1 MLRKL
6 KLTLGVLCF
15 TFTVGSFSASA
26 QTSDAGSVRFALR
39 TGSDFDVFTNALS
52 PVIGDWLNK
61 KIWRMQVSAGYFD
74 SRLSWYPNA
83 LIYKDLY
90 GIPYYSPIVSQ
101 HPDWI
106 LKDRNG
112 NMLYVPF
119 ACDGQGC
126 SQFAGDPGNANFRNW
141 WIQNAAQSLSL
152 GYKGLWIDDVNMY
165 FQVGD
170 GSANRVAPRDPRTG
184 MTMTYDAWRNY
195 IAGFTQQIRSAF
207 PDKEITHNVIWFSD
221 DDSTSDPAI
230 TRQIQS
236 ADYVVLERGISDGG
250 LVGDNGPWSVNAY
263 LNFIDYVHRLGR
275 GVIIDELSYNGE
287 YPLAGYFLTST
298 DRDAFGNN
306 AASPD
311 NWWSGYDVHLGTPQG
326 NRYVWNGLLRRDF
339 SGGMVLLNLPGHSY
353 TSVNLPG
360 SYQRIDGSTVSSI
373 GLGGSQGAVLISTNS
388 TTAPRTSTST
398 ADTSS
403 QYYFTAV
410 AAVDSAGP
418 AVGGF
423 SADAYVTGGHGDTI
437 QQFIDRTGVGNAAP
451 ETVYQTK
458 RTSDNSNGFVYNIP
472 NLNPGQTYTVRMHF
486 ADDVY
491 NYAGGR
497 IFNVSINGNT
507 ALSNFDIFVAAGN
520 HYAKA
525 VVKDVA
531 ATADSG
537 GTITIQYTPVRA
549 NALSSGIEIVP

>member
-1 MLRKL
+1 
-6 KLTLGVLCF
+6 
-15 TFTVGSFSASA
+15 
-26 QTSDAGSVRFALR
+26 
-39 TGSDFDVFTNALS
+39 
-52 PVIGDWLNK
+52 
-61 KIWRMQVSAGYFD
+61 MQVSAGYFD
-74 SRLSWYPNA
+74 SRLGWYPNA
-83 LIYKDLY
+83 LMYQDLY
-90 GIPYYSPIVSQ
+90 GIPYYSPIVTQ

-106 LKDRNG
+106 LKDSNG

-119 ACDGQGC
+119 ACDGRGC
-126 SQFAGDPGNANFRNW
+126 SQYAADPGNANFRNW
-141 WIQNAAQSLSL
+141 WIQNAGKSLSH

-184 MTMTYDAWRNY
+184 RTMTYDAWRDY

-221 DDSTSDPAI
+221 NDSTSDPAI

-236 ADYVVLERGISDGG
+236 ADYVVLERGISDAG
-250 LVGDNGPWSVNAY
+250 LVGDDGPWSVNAY
-263 LNFIDYVHRLGR
+263 LAFIDYVHSLGR
-275 GVIIDELSYNGE
+275 GIIIDELDYNGE
-287 YPLAGYFLTST
+287 YPLAGYFLTSNGH
-298 DRDAFGNN
+298 DAFGNN
-306 AASPD
+306 AANPD

-353 TSVNLPG
+353 TNVTLPG
-360 SYQRIDGSTVSSI
+360 SYQRIDGSTVNSV
-373 GLGGSQGAVLISTNS
+373 GLGGRQGAVLISTDSNPAQPQS
-388 TTAPRTSTST
+388 QGQSGDS
-398 ADTSS
+398 SYS
-403 QYYFTAV
+403 QYPFTAV

-423 SADAYVTGGHGDTI
+423 AADAYVSGGHGDI
-437 QQFIDRTGVGNAAP
+437 FPQNVDRNGVPNAAP
-451 ETVYQTK
+451 EIVYQSK
-458 RTSDNSNGFVYNIP
+458 RTSDNENGFVYNFP
-472 NLNPGQTYTVRMHF
+472 NLKPGQTYTVRMHF

-497 IFNVSINGNT
+497 LFNVSINGNT
-507 ALSNFDIFVAAGN
+507 ALSNFDIFAAAGN
-520 HYAKA
+520 RALRA
-525 VVKDVA
+525 VVKDVV

-537 GTITIQYTPVRA
+537 GTISVRYTPVRN